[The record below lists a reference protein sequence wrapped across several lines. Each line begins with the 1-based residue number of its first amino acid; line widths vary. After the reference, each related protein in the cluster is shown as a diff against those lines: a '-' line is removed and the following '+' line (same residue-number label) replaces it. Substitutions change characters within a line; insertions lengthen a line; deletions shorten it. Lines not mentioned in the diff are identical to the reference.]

1 MAFES
6 LENVFNNRK
15 TRYPEWEHDIS
26 ENTNNTDTVSDN
38 LFNHSF
44 GTNNKYD
51 DIIEIIPI
59 QNEQSPS
66 PLMAIAGIGDTGD
79 TSVNGHSRGLIRVNY
94 EGALLQTNIDLNQKE
109 NYPYSEL
116 ILATP
121 KPDLKAKNLGNG
133 KFTIQSLFDQS
144 HGSNTPIREGFGEPH
159 KLSSDL
165 QLHQSPHGPVGSL
178 DIKSTQ
184 GYGGRGGEPHIV
196 HPIGFS
202 SSNAKKRGYDRDGF
216 PLRATGEDV
225 SRLLNYYLS
234 ADGIQF
240 MLKENV
246 TNVAV
251 GDGLTLAEPSRFLML
266 PPLPV
271 PMTGFLNTYQQKMQA
286 NFPDL
291 PPFQVVRGK
300 FAGQVIFDPAG
311 REGLSNRKPGRQNY
325 SDLVSKKH
333 LLVLKR
339 HGDLANKIVIE
350 KNPLERFLFD
360 DHELTP
366 VIKNTKKAGG
376 VRSGREEATK
386 LTIGDRVS
394 NAGTHLGN
402 LGRAAN
408 ALRKKARNAL
418 LNKAID
424 AMGALS
430 SLPPTDQPT
439 KRFLDLSGK
448 GNHAPNLLGEK
459 SHGYNDEI
467 AKSAVQEGGDTP
479 LGDLGTSVPPLENEK
494 IDQGD
499 FYVRIRDVRNNK
511 YIYFRG
517 YVTGITE
524 NVTPTWNPVHYVGRS
539 EDVWTYSKA
548 ERDLSFN
555 LRLAPQNQVEFQMMY
570 SKMQYLTGLAYPT
583 YFQDQNGIS
592 PRMQPPFTELYMA
605 HIGSKAIGQFGYIK
619 SLTYTVN
626 DQGDWDALTNLSR
639 LIDVAISYQLINKET
654 PSTTT
659 QFYRLK
665 QGGSGDVT
673 TLPEIPDFPQLS
685 LNDIATPA
693 DQEIPN
699 FS

>member
-1 MAFES
+1 MAFEN

-15 TRYPEWEHDIS
+15 ARYPEWKHDIS

-79 TSVNGHSRGLIRVNY
+79 TSVNGHSRGLIKVNY

-144 HGSNTPIREGFGEPH
+144 HGSNTPPREGFGEPH

-202 SSNAKKRGYDRDGF
+202 SSNAKKRGYDRDGL
-216 PLRATGEDV
+216 PLRAAGEDA

-246 TNVAV
+246 TNLAV
-251 GDGLTLAEPSRFLML
+251 GDGITLAEPFRSLML

-271 PMTGFLNTYQQKMQA
+271 PMTGFLNVYQQRMQA
-286 NFPDL
+286 NFPTI
-291 PPFQVVRGK
+291 PEFEVFGK
-300 FAGQVIFDPAG
+300 AFNGFEG
-311 REGLSNRKPGRQNY
+311 RSGLSNRKPGRNEY
-325 SDLVSKKH
+325 SRLVQ
-333 LLVLKR
+333 LRTPLVLKR
-339 HGDLANKIVIE
+339 QGDVDSILSAV
-350 KNPLERFLFD
+350 NPLDKLLF
-360 DHELTP
+360 TQTQAQKKRYFANAP
-366 VIKNTKKAGG
+366 WATKKEKTITGLKNVGRFAGN
-376 VRSGREEATK
+376 VSRAAAAAAKRA
-386 LTIGDRVS
+386 S
-394 NAGTHLGN
+394 NALVEKAKEELGPFTE
-402 LGRAAN
+402 
-408 ALRKKARNAL
+408 
-418 LNKAID
+418 
-424 AMGALS
+424 
-430 SLPPTDQPT
+430 LPITKQPT
-439 KRFLDLSGK
+439 RRFLDLSGGGK
-448 GNHAPNLLGEK
+448 RTN
-459 SHGYNDEI
+459 YIDEI
-467 AKSAVQEGGDTP
+467 SSAEVKSSP
-479 LGDLGTSVPPLENEK
+479 GTYSDGNDAHPLEFEEK
-494 IDQGD
+494 IDPGD
-499 FYVRIRDVRNNK
+499 FYVRIRDLRDDN
-511 YIYFRG
+511 YLYFRG

-524 NVTPTWNPVHYVGRS
+524 NVNPTWNPVHYVGRS
-539 EDVWTYSKA
+539 EDVWTYSKG
-548 ERDLSFN
+548 ERDMSFN
-555 LRLAPQNQVEFQMMY
+555 LRLAPANLGEFTVMY
-570 SKMQYLTGLAYPT
+570 QKIEKLTSLVYPAY
-583 YFQDQNGIS
+583 YSDMNNIS
-592 PRMQPPFTELYMA
+592 TRMQPPFTELYLA
-605 HIGSKAIGQFGYIK
+605 HIGSKARGQFGYIK

-626 DQGDWDALTNLSR
+626 DQGDWDAIDSLPR
-639 LIDVAISYQLINKET
+639 LIDVAIGYQLLHKKS
-654 PSTTT
+654 PSVTTE
-659 QFYRLK
+659 FYRLK
-665 QGGSGDVT
+665 APYTD
-673 TLPEIPDFPQLS
+673 EW
-685 LNDIATPA
+685 A
-693 DQEIPN
+693 
-699 FS
+699 